1 MSYREYV
8 SRFLDREALKE
19 KNRNAPENQKFC
31 NAICQDYVPKMT
43 FSGQHVICNACRN
56 KINLAINQI
65 KVKKITM
72 EEFKANPMIVYG
84 VTEGM
89 AATKPCGTCK
99 EEKSVCSFETNR
111 KECKSCRSLQAAARI
126 HEKVK
131 EYISDIEKIK
141 TKLPDLENYL
151 GHIPKDALI
160 LVIAHYQVGRKST
173 DMKSTMIVN
182 MMKHFKSLLSPNMC
196 KGGCG
201 SSVVTAF
208 STCGKCLDHP
218 ICRKNEKK
226 EDFRENLDKLVE
238 ELEPMRNRVVD
249 IDRFN
254 KEKLT
259 MIARKLDLKFE
270 QILPKAG
277 LFDLVNEALEK
288 REKERKEQE
297 ITRRV
302 EQESIDIIIPNEKPS
317 PITTELIIN
326 GLSVQARLSDG
337 YVNATMLC
345 KAGEKE
351 FSNWMLLER
360 TKRLIEKSSSDLGIP
375 RTQIVDVR
383 KGNSS
388 QFIQGSWIHPNL
400 AVQLAQWISD
410 DFANTVSLWVREII
424 VTGEAHRD
432 RVKTD
437 NELVLALRN
446 ALEKEKREKQVLL
459 MEREQDQEKY
469 KKLENNH
476 KMLKKCREYHKLK
489 KGPAFYII
497 RPNAT
502 DFKIGYEGVDINQRL
517 RTHRTT
523 APHLK
528 VCYIVFTP
536 DADLLERC
544 MLLRFGPKK
553 LENNHEFITDVSLAE
568 LTGSVHANLSLNN
581 YEYTVCPDAEI
592 EAYNDS

>member
-19 KNRNAPENQKFC
+19 KNRNAPEDQKFC
-31 NAICQDYVPKMT
+31 NAICQDYAPKT
-43 FSGQHVICNACRN
+43 IFSGQHVICNPCRN
-56 KINLAINQI
+56 KINLAINQVQA
-65 KVKKITM
+65 KTITM
-72 EEFKANPMIVYG
+72 EEFKRNPMIVYG
-84 VTEGM
+84 VGEGM
-89 AATKPCGTCK
+89 AATKECGTCK

-141 TKLPDLENYL
+141 MKLPDLENYL

-201 SSVVTAF
+201 STVVTAF

-238 ELEPMRNRVVD
+238 ELKPMRNRVVD
-249 IDRFN
+249 IDQFN

-277 LFDLVNEALEK
+277 LFDIVNEALEK
-288 REKERKEQE
+288 REREKVREDLEAKE
-297 ITRRV
+297 
-302 EQESIDIIIPNEKPS
+302 IIPMARQ
-317 PITTELIIN
+317 IDHLIID
-326 GLSVQARLSDG
+326 GFTIEARDSDC
-337 YVNATMLC
+337 YINATMLC
-345 KAGEKE
+345 QAG
-351 FSNWMLLER
+351 N
-360 TKRLIEKSSSDLGIP
+360 KRFFDWYRLDMSTNLIETLSTETGIPVSDL
-375 RTQIVDVR
+375 VDVK
-383 KGNSS
+383 KGGIVTNGS
-388 QFIQGSWIHPNL
+388 QGSWIHPDL
-400 AVQLAQWISD
+400 AVQLAQWISPL
-410 DFANTVSLWVREII
+410 FALRVSRWVREIVI
-424 VTGEAHRD
+424 TGEAQRD
-432 RVKTD
+432 DEKT
-437 NELVLALRN
+437 NEQLITLQMELQQKN
-446 ALEKEKREKQVLL
+446 AQL
-459 MEREQDQEKY
+459 

-476 KMLKKCREYHKLK
+476 KILKKCREYHKLK
-489 KGPAFYII
+489 KGPAFYIL
-497 RPNAT
+497 RPNST
-502 DFKIGYEGVDINQRL
+502 DFKLGYEGVDINQRL
-517 RTHRTT
+517 RAHRTT
-523 APHLK
+523 APNLK

-581 YEYTVCPDAEI
+581 YEYTVCPDKEI
-592 EAYNDS
+592 EAYNES